1 MKVFELRSYL
11 KERGV
16 KGHSTLKKTELEAK
30 VEKLQKQERAE
41 KYEEN
46 LRDTAICSGCLCE
59 QKIQRKID
67 SKTHDQRLLESAV
80 RTLVCK
86 HCDHA
91 NLAQD
96 GDDTFCVLCGALQSS
111 DAVRGYRN

>member
-1 MKVFELRSYL
+1 MKIPELRSYL

-16 KGHSTLKKTELEAK
+16 RGFSTLKKTELEAK
-30 VEKLQKQERAE
+30 VQEIKEKEKAE

-46 LRDTAICSGCLCE
+46 LKNTALCSTCLE
-59 QKIQRKID
+59 QQRIQRKID

-91 NLAQD
+91 ELAVD
-96 GDDTFCVLCGALQSS
+96 GDHTVCVDCGALQSP